1 MKIKKFKLMNKKIK
15 IKIHKKE
22 IKLYS
27 LLKNKN
33 NNFNL
38 KKKKIVFNK
47 KIKVKMISCPLYII
61 CKEFLKFH

>member
-1 MKIKKFKLMNKKIK
+1 MKKFKLMNQKIK
-15 IKIHKKE
+15 IKIKFHKKE
-22 IKLYS
+22 IKLYN

-33 NNFNL
+33 NNYNL

-61 CKEFLKFH
+61 QKEFL